1 MTPTATHLPAGR
13 QQTSRFGAT
22 AIGPDRTRFHLWAP
36 AQQRVV
42 LEIEG
47 QEGIAMPALDGGWF
61 EIEMPV
67 GAGTRY
73 RYRIEHE
80 GRPMTV
86 PDPASRAQHGDVH
99 GWSVVVDIGRY
110 DWQTRN
116 WLGRPWEEAVIYEL
130 HPGLMGGFQGIEA
143 RLPVLAAMGV
153 TAVELMPVADFPGPR
168 NWGYDG
174 VLHYAPDEAYG
185 TPAQLCHLVD
195 TAHAHGL
202 MVFLDVVY
210 NHFGPDGNYIA
221 LTAPQFFRHDVKTP
235 WGPAIDFRLPEVRAF
250 FTGNAIQW
258 ISEYRIDGLRF
269 DAVHA
274 IADPGWLD
282 EMALAVRAVA
292 GPGRHVH
299 LVLENDDNAA
309 GHLGPEP
316 KRFDAQ
322 WNDDAHHALHAL
334 LTGESDG
341 YYRDYA
347 DRPAE
352 RLARVLAE
360 GFAYQGEP
368 SSHRG
373 GASRGTRSSHLPPTA
388 FVSFLQN
395 HDQTGNRAF
404 GERLAS
410 LADNRPLRAAV
421 ALLLLS
427 PQVPLIF
434 MGEEAGSRTP
444 FLYFTSHHRELAEKV
459 REGRRN
465 EFAGFP
471 AFADEARRAGIPDP
485 NAAST
490 YESSRPED
498 GPDAAE
504 WRALYGHLLSL
515 RREHVVPR
523 LAGARSLGARVL
535 GPRAVVAHWRL
546 GDGARL
552 TIACNLGPSPE
563 VFQDMPALRR
573 LLFTSDESAVAW
585 TDQDTGLVHALP
597 AHCTQVFL
605 TPAAQGGGDP
615 QGLAP

>member
-1 MTPTATHLPAGR
+1 MTPTTAHLPPGR
-13 QQTSRFGAT
+13 RQTARFGAT
-22 AIGPDRTRFHLWAP
+22 VIAPDRTRFHLWAP

-47 QEGIAMPALDGGWF
+47 QDGIAMPLLDGGWF

-73 RYRIEHE
+73 RYRIEHG

-110 DWQTRN
+110 DWQVRD
-116 WLGRPWEEAVIYEL
+116 WQGRPWEEAVIYEL

-143 RLPVLAAMGV
+143 RLPVLAALGV

-174 VLHYAPDEAYG
+174 VLPYAPDEAYG

-195 TAHAHGL
+195 TAHSLGL

-210 NHFGPDGNYIA
+210 NHFGPDGNYLA
-221 LTAPQFFRHDVKTP
+221 LTAPQFFRDDIHTP
-235 WGPAIDFRLPEVRAF
+235 WGPAIDFRQPEVRAF

-258 ISEYRIDGLRF
+258 VNEYRIDGLRL

-274 IADPGWLD
+274 IGDPGWLD

-292 GPGRHVH
+292 GPRRHVH
-299 LVLENDDNAA
+299 LVLEHDGNVAS
-309 GHLGPEP
+309 HLEP
-316 KRFDAQ
+316 APRRFDAQ
-322 WNDDAHHALHAL
+322 WNDDAHHVLHTL
-334 LTGESDG
+334 LTGEHGG
-341 YYRDYA
+341 YYGDYA
-347 DRPAE
+347 QRPAE
-352 RLARVLAE
+352 RLARVLSE
-360 GFAYQGEP
+360 GFDYQGQP
-368 SSHRG
+368 SAHRG
-373 GASRGTRSSHLPPTA
+373 GQARGTPSGHLPPTA

-404 GERLAS
+404 GERLITLSDAQ
-410 LADNRPLRAAV
+410 ALRAAV

-427 PQVPLIF
+427 PQIPLIF

-444 FLYFTSHHRELAEKV
+444 FLYFTSHHQELAEQV
-459 REGRRN
+459 REGRRR

-471 AFADEARRAGIPDP
+471 AFAEEAQRARIPDP
-485 NAAST
+485 NIAST
-490 YESSRPED
+490 FEASRPED
-498 GPDAAE
+498 GLDAAD
-504 WRALYGHLLSL
+504 WRALYSRLLAL
-515 RREHVVPR
+515 RRDRLVPA
-523 LAGARSLGARVL
+523 LSGTRSLGAQAL
-535 GPRAVVAHWRL
+535 SGQAVVAHWRL

-563 VFQDMPALRR
+563 VFNDMPALRH
-573 LLFTSDESAVAW
+573 LLFTSDESAMAW
-585 TDQDTGLVHALP
+585 TDRDTGLVHALP
-597 AHCTQVFL
+597 GRCTQVFL
-605 TPAAQGGGDP
+605 TPAD
-615 QGLAP
+615 APASTGAAP